1 MRMIYFDNSAT
12 TALNKDVFK
21 KMEPF
26 MFDCYGNG
34 SSLHTYGQNAAKAI
48 DEARRNIANL
58 LNCKPNEIY
67 FTSGGT
73 ESDNWALKGFA
84 KANQLKGKHII
95 STVVEHPAI
104 LETCDFLRREGFEI
118 TLLPV
123 DKEGFI
129 SLDDLKKAIRKDT
142 ILISIMYANNEI
154 GSIMPIKEIGE
165 IARKNKIAFHTDAVQ
180 AAGSFN
186 IDVQKENIDMLSMS
200 GHKFYGPK
208 GIGILYK
215 RNGIK
220 IQSFMSGGEQ
230 ERGLRAGTL
239 NTPGIVG
246 ISEAL
251 KLSYENMKKNNDYI
265 KHLRDYFV
273 DRVLNEIPE
282 VILNGPKKENFDKR
296 LPNNANFSFR
306 YVEGEAILLKL
317 DLEGICVSSGSACS
331 SSSLE
336 PSHVLVSTGMPLELA
351 HGSIRLSFGLHNT
364 IEEVNIAVDVLK
376 KSIKSLREISP
387 LTK

>member
-265 KHLRDYFV
+265 KHLRDHFV

-351 HGSIRLSFGLHNT
+351 HGSIRLSFGLYNT
-364 IEEVNIAVDVLK
+364 IEEVNIAVDILK

>member
-265 KHLRDYFV
+265 KRLRDYFV

-351 HGSIRLSFGLHNT
+351 HGSIRLSFGLYNT

>member
-12 TALNKDVFK
+12 TALNKDVFN

-265 KHLRDYFV
+265 KHLRDHFV

-351 HGSIRLSFGLHNT
+351 HGSIRLSFGLYNT
-364 IEEVNIAVDVLK
+364 IEEVNIAVDILK

>member
-1 MRMIYFDNSAT
+1 MKLMYFDNSAT
-12 TALNKDVFK
+12 TALSREVFK
-21 KMEPF
+21 KMEPY
-26 MFDCYGNG
+26 MFDFYGNG
-34 SSLHTYGQNAAKAI
+34 SSLHTYGQDAAKAI
-48 DEARRNIANL
+48 DEARREIASL
-58 LNCKPNEIY
+58 LNCRPNEIY

-73 ESDNWALKGFA
+73 ESDNWALKGYA
-84 KANQLKGKHII
+84 KANQSKGKHII

-104 LETCDFLRREGFEI
+104 IETCEFLRKEGFEI

-123 DKEGFI
+123 NKEGFI

-142 ILISIMYANNEI
+142 ILISVMYANNEI
-154 GSIMPIKEIGE
+154 GSIMPIEEIGK
-165 IARKNKIAFHTDAVQ
+165 IAKENKIAFHTDAVQ
-180 AAGSFN
+180 AAGSIN
-186 IDVQKENIDMLSMS
+186 IDVQRDNIDMLSMS

-215 RNGIK
+215 RNGLK
-220 IQSFMSGGEQ
+220 VQSFMSGGEQ

-246 ISEAL
+246 IAEAL
-251 KLSYENMKKNNDYI
+251 RLANLNMKKNNEYI
-265 KHLRDYFV
+265 KQLRDHFV
-273 DRVLNEIPE
+273 ERVLNEIPGA
-282 VILNGPKKENFDKR
+282 ILNGPTQKDFDKR
-296 LPNNANFSFR
+296 LVNNANFSFEFI
-306 YVEGEAILLKL
+306 EGEAILLML

-336 PSHVLVSTGMPLELA
+336 PSHVLTATGMPLELA

-364 IEEVNIAVDVLK
+364 MEEVNEAVDILK
-376 KSIKSLREISP
+376 KSVIALRAISP